1 MIANFTNIYGV
12 RFIIFIVECL
22 LVLGLLL
29 TGRVVMKLGF
39 SRFIS
44 WRIKNL
50 ILFILF
56 EFLGF
61 GLIAIGFYLLYYIL
75 GV

>member
-75 GV
+75 GI